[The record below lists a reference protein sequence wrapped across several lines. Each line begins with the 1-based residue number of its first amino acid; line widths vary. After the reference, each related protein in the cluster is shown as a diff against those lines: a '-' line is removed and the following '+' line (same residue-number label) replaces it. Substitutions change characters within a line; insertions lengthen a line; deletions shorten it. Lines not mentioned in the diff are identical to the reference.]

1 MARLEHSIVLN
12 EVGGVGL
19 FKHALPI
26 LWVHVALDSKLP
38 LLIISTAHN
47 HVVEFG
53 GIYHKVI
60 Y

>member
-1 MARLEHSIVLN
+1 MTRFEHSIVLYD
-12 EVGGVGL
+12 VGRVGL
-19 FKHALPI
+19 SKHALPI
-26 LWVHVALDSKLP
+26 LWVHVPLDSKLP

-47 HVVEFG
+47 HVVEFS